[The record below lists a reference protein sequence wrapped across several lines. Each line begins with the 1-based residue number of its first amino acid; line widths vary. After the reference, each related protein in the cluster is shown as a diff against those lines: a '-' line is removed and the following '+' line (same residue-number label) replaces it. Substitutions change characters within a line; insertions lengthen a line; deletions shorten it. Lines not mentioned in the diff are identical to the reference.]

1 MQPPGFLVVE
11 CFADPQLLPIT
22 TIPINI
28 TTHKAIFRAF
38 LFVINIPFL
47 VTLQIY
53 ILITMESLSYCKIAV
68 MTLLSV
74 IDVAL
79 DWLLHLDK
87 HLQALVA
94 EYKSF
99 TYVILFLIVFVETG
113 LVVMPLLPGDSLLFA
128 AGSIAAMDNTL
139 NIFILIP
146 LLICAALLGDNINY
160 FIGSK
165 FGTKVFDL
173 NWKLLKREYLERTE
187 QFYEKHGGYTLI
199 MARFVPIVRTFA
211 PFAAGLGTMSY
222 RKFIGYCIS
231 GAVLWVTSISSA
243 GYFFGKLP
251 WVQKNFE
258 LVVFGII
265 GISLLPIVFQ
275 AIKTKVSK

>member
-1 MQPPGFLVVE
+1 LQPPGFLGVE
-11 CFADPQLLPIT
+11 CLADPQLLPIT
-22 TIPINI
+22 TTPSII
-28 TTHKAIFRAF
+28 TNQTANLWAF
-38 LFVINIPFL
+38 LFVINIAFL
-47 VTLQIY
+47 VSLQIY

-68 MTLLSV
+68 MTLLSFL
-74 IDVAL
+74 DVAV

-146 LLICAALLGDNINY
+146 LLIGAALLGDNINY

-222 RKFIGYCIS
+222 KKFIGYCIS
-231 GAVLWVTSISSA
+231 GAVLWVTSISTA

-275 AIKTKVSK
+275 AFKAKFSK

>member
-1 MQPPGFLVVE
+1 MQPPGFLGVE
-11 CFADPQLLPIT
+11 CLADPQLLPI
-22 TIPINI
+22 I
-28 TTHKAIFRAF
+28 TTPSIITNQTANLWAF
-38 LFVINIPFL
+38 LFVINIAIL
-47 VTLQIY
+47 VSLQIY

-68 MTLLSV
+68 MTLLSFL
-74 IDVAL
+74 DVAV

-146 LLICAALLGDNINY
+146 LLIGAALLGDNINY

-222 RKFIGYCIS
+222 KKFIGYCIS
-231 GAVLWVTSISSA
+231 GAVLWVTSISTA

-275 AIKTKVSK
+275 AFKAKFSK

>member
-28 TTHKAIFRAF
+28 TAHKAIFRAF

-47 VTLQIY
+47 VTIQIY

-275 AIKTKVSK
+275 VIKAKVSK

>member
-1 MQPPGFLVVE
+1 LQPPGFLVVE

-28 TTHKAIFRAF
+28 TAHKAIFRAF

-275 AIKTKVSK
+275 AIKAKVSK